1 MLQIDSMNSDEEIGN
16 FIPTPKNINSN
27 TKELFT
33 EGESKLGKV
42 ENEIDSF
49 ANISG
54 INKEN
59 NDIINDNSLMVIK
72 KNISKSNLNK
82 NKIIQKLENKFNNIF
97 KRKKIDLASSMKNKY
112 DYNVNVNH
120 KHNIYESSKQ
130 IIKTINKIENKFDFK
145 SIRIN
150 NNERKYNLLF
160 ERNKKMDINS
170 LREEYFKIKHYHNY
184 NYNSNYD
191 IKQNENKKDDNNYI
205 NILDN
210 ENEKK
215 SSYKSININLDNL
228 KKIKRQNK
236 FNNIDKKR
244 EFIINNINLTNNNS
258 KERLNNEDS
267 KFNIFGKELNKKKSS
282 YSLININFNDNNNHK
297 NKFKVI
303 YNSLRNLNNNINL
316 KKEENGSWLLNTNE
330 NRKIQKTE
338 KINNNFNRIK
348 NIYNKSNLI
357 KKDNFKEKSSNFK
370 FVIPKSYLID
380 YKKNIT
386 KNRSKILLS
395 NKNRILKNG
404 YFYNLTNE
412 EKRNNNVTS
421 IKKDKTPFNKRTENS
436 DNMLDKLNNDFNDIF
451 NLVENRIKQN
461 SNNNNSKRSN
471 INEFKP
477 RYNYKSN
484 LLKLNSKLLSIS
496 QNEQPKKND
505 LIKPFKENCKITYQ
519 FEKNYK
525 FPSRNKLSIQITEDI
540 NPFKKDADKDFKSD
554 NFQFYKF
561 KEKGSEFLRKNKTK
575 KLLNLL

>member
-1 MLQIDSMNSDEEIGN
+1 MLQIDTLNSDEEIGN

-42 ENEIDSF
+42 EKEIDSF

-59 NDIINDNSLMVIK
+59 NEIINDNSLLVIK

-82 NKIIQKLENKFNNIF
+82 NKIIQKLENKFNNVF
-97 KRKKIDLASSMKNKY
+97 QYKKIELTSSMKNKL
-112 DYNVNVNH
+112 DYNANNH
-120 KHNIYESSKQ
+120 KQNIYESSKQ

-170 LREEYFKIKHYHNY
+170 LREEYFKIKHYHNF
-184 NYNSNYD
+184 NSNYD
-191 IKQNENKKDDNNYI
+191 IKQNENKKDDKNYI
-205 NILDN
+205 NIFNN
-210 ENEKK
+210 ENDKK
-215 SSYKSININLDNL
+215 NSYKSININYDNF

-236 FNNIDKKR
+236 FNNIDKKK
-244 EFIINNINLTNNNS
+244 EYFINNINLTNNNS

-267 KFNIFGKELNKKKSS
+267 KFKIFGKELNKKKSS
-282 YSLININFNDNNNHK
+282 YSLLNINFYDNNNHK
-297 NKFKVI
+297 NKFKNI
-303 YNSLRNLNNNINL
+303 YNSLRNLNKNINS
-316 KKEENGSWLLNTNE
+316 KNEENGSWLLSTNE
-330 NRKIQKTE
+330 NRKNQKIQN
-338 KINNNFNRIK
+338 INNNYNKIK
-348 NIYNKSNLI
+348 YIYNNSNLI
-357 KKDNFKEKSSNFK
+357 KKGNFKGKNTNFK

-386 KNRSKILLS
+386 KNRSKILLN
-395 NKNRILKNG
+395 NKNSILKNG
-404 YFYNLTNE
+404 YYYSLTNE
-412 EKRNNNVTS
+412 EKRNDIALV
-421 IKKDKTPFNKRTENS
+421 KRDKSPFNKITENS
-436 DNMLDKLNNDFNDIF
+436 DNMLDKLNNDFDDIF

-461 SNNNNSKRSN
+461 SNNNNMKKSI
-471 INEFKP
+471 INDFNS
-477 RYNYKSN
+477 RYKFKSN

-496 QNEQPKKND
+496 HNEQPKKND
-505 LIKPFKENCKITYQ
+505 LIKPFKENCKISYQ
-519 FEKNYK
+519 IEKNYK

-540 NPFKKDADKDFKSD
+540 SPFRKEAEKDFKSD
-554 NFQFYKF
+554 NYQFYKF
-561 KEKGSEFLRKNKTK
+561 KEKGSEFFRKNKTK